1 MIHEVAAVTELP
13 AYAHPLCCRYL
24 AAAGLPEVLPQFQA
38 LEGRVQV
45 DEDAIRSRIKADNAK
60 RAAAGGG
67 GR

>member
-1 MIHEVAAVTELP
+1 
-13 AYAHPLCCRYL
+13 
-24 AAAGLPEVLPQFQA
+24 VLPQFQA